1 MLLEG
6 RYRLVRQLNAGAT
19 AEVWSAHDELLRRQ
33 VAVRLLRA
41 DRADAA
47 SRFLDAGRLGA
58 RLSHSNVAAVYDV
71 GVTELPGR
79 GPTPYVVME
88 YAEGR
93 PLTADVRDGLQD
105 WRETARVGAEMAAAL
120 AYAHSQWVAH
130 GTLGPAKVLRTDVGV
145 KVIGF
150 GTDVGVD
157 LDAPTR
163 DVHALGTLLAATA
176 PSGIPVELDEL
187 MRRCRFPDP
196 VQRPGSDEAALILA
210 RLVQAHVEPPA
221 PLAATTRVLRPVPAG
236 PQAVPPRPAPRRP
249 RQRRNWASR
258 ALLVTAVAGA
268 SLVTVVALA
277 QAAPGAIPWFD
288 RAPQQA
294 VVPPPT
300 DDPGT
305 GTPTR
310 RPSPAGSPSPTRST
324 LPPVTTPPTTAPPT
338 TSAPASP
345 SASTSASAST
355 SVSPFVE
362 SAPADTPPPS
372 PSTAGAPLTEPSAS
386 PSG

>member
-6 RYRLVRQLNAGAT
+6 RYRLLRRLDTGAT
-19 AEVWSAHDELLRRQ
+19 AEIWSAHDELLRRQ

-88 YAEGR
+88 YARGG
-93 PLTADVRDGLQD
+93 PLGADVRDGPRD
-105 WRETARVGAEMAAAL
+105 WRETARVGAEVAAAL
-120 AYAHSQWVAH
+120 TYAHSQWVAH

-145 KVIGF
+145 KIIGF

-157 LDAPTR
+157 LHAPAR
-163 DVHALGTLLAATA
+163 DVHAFGALLAAAA
-176 PSGIPVELDEL
+176 PPGVPVELDEL

-196 VQRPGSDEAALILA
+196 VRRPGSDEVALILA

-221 PLAATTRVLRPVPAG
+221 PLSATTRVLRPVPAG
-236 PQAVPPRPAPRRP
+236 PQAVRPRPAPRRH
-249 RQRRNWASR
+249 RRSWASR
-258 ALLVTAVAGA
+258 ALLVTAVAGTA
-268 SLVTVVALA
+268 LLTVVALA
-277 QAAPGAIPWFD
+277 QAAPGAIPWLD
-288 RAPQQA
+288 RAPQRA
-294 VVPPPT
+294 VVPAPA
-300 DDPGT
+300 DEPGT

-310 RPSPAGSPSPTRST
+310 RPSPAGTPSPTRST
-324 LPPVTTPPTTAPPT
+324 PPATTPPA

-345 SASTSASAST
+345 SVSPSV
-355 SVSPFVE
+355 SVSPSMSVSPSVT
-362 SAPADTPPPS
+362 SAPAGTPPPS
-372 PSTAGAPLTEPSAS
+372 PSATGVPLTEPSAS